1 MRIFCSFG
9 QRPHRFLPQGMI
21 AVWFIAAGGQV
32 VTVLLV
38 VLTIALRMLRQVLFG
53 SMRGLLAE
61 GPFLEPQGFCYGCE
75 RTARWI

>member
-1 MRIFCSFG
+1 
-9 QRPHRFLPQGMI
+9 MI

-38 VLTIALRMLRQVLFG
+38 IWTIALRMLRQALFG
-53 SMRGLLAE
+53 SMRGLFVE

-75 RTARWI
+75 RAARWI